1 MFKTYKNA
9 TRIFFVASFFL
20 FTTSCVYKKSRAVVQ
35 NEPIEKSNAESSQH
49 AKVDKVVVKNLT
61 SSEFKQ
67 LIMDFDSS
75 PNEWKFKGTRP
86 VVIDFYATWCGPC
99 RQMAPIIYQVA
110 ELYFSKGDFYRVDVD
125 EEGELANWMQIQS
138 IPTFMFIPT
147 IGMPTVRMGS
157 MADKEMEQE
166 VVALLQ
172 CVLFITW
179 LFLVIT
185 KINTI
190 NNYLL
195 NKNK

>member
-49 AKVDKVVVKNLT
+49 AKVDKDVVKNLT

-99 RQMAPIIYQVA
+99 RQMAPIYNKVA
-110 ELYFSKGDFYRVDVD
+110 ELYFSKVDFYRVDAD

-138 IPTFMFIPT
+138 IPTFMFIPAK
-147 IGMPTVRMGS
+147 GMPTVSMGS
-157 MADKEMEQE
+157 MAEKEMEQQ
-166 VVALLQ
+166 VAALLHSE
-172 CVLFITW
+172 
-179 LFLVIT
+179 
-185 KINTI
+185 
-190 NNYLL
+190 
-195 NKNK
+195 

>member
-20 FTTSCVYKKSRAVVQ
+20 VTTSCVYKQSRTVVQ
-35 NEPIEKSNAESSQH
+35 NEPIEKSNAELKQH
-49 AKVDKVVVKNLT
+49 AEVEKDVVKNLT
-61 SSEFKQ
+61 SAEFKQ

-99 RQMAPIIYQVA
+99 RQMAPIYNKVA
-110 ELYFSKGDFYRVDVD
+110 AQYTSKVDFYRVDVD

-147 IGMPTVRMGS
+147 KGMPTVSMGS
-157 MADKEMEQE
+157 MAEEEMKHQ
-166 VVALLQ
+166 VAALLRSE
-172 CVLFITW
+172 
-179 LFLVIT
+179 
-185 KINTI
+185 
-190 NNYLL
+190 
-195 NKNK
+195 